1 MQMRLCAIFVVKMAP
16 RMAAVLRA
24 PGKLCSFSYV
34 LFVFLLFYVLDVVSI
49 TVYDRDTLLNIG
61 SSVAQRKP
69 DFEFLNAG
77 GLFTDTASEPFVWVA
92 KARRRRRR
100 RKRGKRAGVLVRL
113 RRRAFRPPL
122 PTILLA
128 NVQSLDNKLCE
139 LPARISYQRETRDC
153 CVICLTE
160 TWMSAMVPDSAIE
173 LTGFSVHR
181 SDRTEELTGKSRGG
195 GVCFYINNS
204 WCNERNIHS
213 IKSFCSPDLEFHT
226 LLCRPFWLPREFTAI
241 IITAVYI
248 PPQANTDQAL
258 KELYRIISEQESAH
272 PDAAFVVTGDF
283 NKANFRTI
291 APKYFQHVTINT
303 RGDRTLD
310 HCYSPFRDA
319 YKSLPRPPFGKSDH
333 SSVLLLPAYRQK
345 LKREAPALRTVH
357 CWSDQSDAILQDCF
371 DHVDWDMFRAAS
383 DDDIEA
389 YSDTVTCFIR
399 KCIDDVVPTKT
410 IRIYP
415 NQKPWINSD
424 VRSAL
429 SARTSA
435 YKSGN
440 SDDRKQ
446 ASYDL
451 RRSIK
456 AAKRTYKNKVEE
468 HFNNNNPRSMWQGI
482 NNITGFKGS
491 KPATVNIAASLPDE
505 LNTFYARFEA
515 DNTAHTEKLVRDY
528 ICSVLPASLDPLQ
541 FAYRSNRSTDDAIA
555 FTLHTALSHLE
566 NKNTYV
572 RMLFVDYSS
581 AFNTIVPATLVAK
594 LQTLGLNR
602 SLCSWILD
610 FLTGRSQVVRMGNN
624 TSSPLI
630 LNTGAPQGCVL
641 SPLLYSLY
649 THDCTA
655 THSYNVIVKFA
666 DDTTVIGLITD
677 NDETA
682 YREEVSTLTKWCQE
696 NHLSLN
702 IDKTKELVVDYRR
715 QSREHTP
722 ITIDKTPVER
732 VTSFKFLGVHITE
745 DLTWSAHTDAVLKK
759 AHQRLFFLRRLR
771 KFGTSPRIL
780 RSFYTCT
787 VESILTGCIT
797 AWFGNS
803 TAGNRR
809 ALQRVVRTARHIVGG
824 ELPSLQDIYTRRCTR
839 KARRIIKDSSHPSHR
854 LLSLLPSGRRFRS
867 IRSRTSRLRDSFLPQ
882 AIRLMNSHK

>member
-1 MQMRLCAIFVVKMAP
+1 
-16 RMAAVLRA
+16 
-24 PGKLCSFSYV
+24 
-34 LFVFLLFYVLDVVSI
+34 
-49 TVYDRDTLLNIG
+49 
-61 SSVAQRKP
+61 
-69 DFEFLNAG
+69 
-77 GLFTDTASEPFVWVA
+77 
-92 KARRRRRR
+92 
-100 RKRGKRAGVLVRL
+100 
-113 RRRAFRPPL
+113 
-122 PTILLA
+122 
-128 NVQSLDNKLCE
+128 
-139 LPARISYQRETRDC
+139 
-153 CVICLTE
+153 
-160 TWMSAMVPDSAIE
+160 
-173 LTGFSVHR
+173 
-181 SDRTEELTGKSRGG
+181 
-195 GVCFYINNS
+195 
-204 WCNERNIHS
+204 
-213 IKSFCSPDLEFHT
+213 
-226 LLCRPFWLPREFTAI
+226 
-241 IITAVYI
+241 
-248 PPQANTDQAL
+248 
-258 KELYRIISEQESAH
+258 
-272 PDAAFVVTGDF
+272 
-283 NKANFRTI
+283 
-291 APKYFQHVTINT
+291 
-303 RGDRTLD
+303 
-310 HCYSPFRDA
+310 
-319 YKSLPRPPFGKSDH
+319 
-333 SSVLLLPAYRQK
+333 
-345 LKREAPALRTVH
+345 
-357 CWSDQSDAILQDCF
+357 
-371 DHVDWDMFRAAS
+371 MFRAAS

-399 KCIDDVVPTKT
+399 KCIEDVVPTKT

-429 SARTSA
+429 SAWTSA
-435 YKSGN
+435 FKSGN
-440 SDDRKQ
+440 TDDRKQ

-456 AAKRTYKNKVEE
+456 AAKRQYKNKVEE
-468 HFNNNNPRSMWQGI
+468 QFNNNNPRSMWQGI
-482 NNITGFKGS
+482 NNITGFKGN

-505 LNTFYARFEA
+505 LNTFYAHFEA
-515 DNTAHTEKLVRDY
+515 HNTAHTECAPTAAAEEVSPLSLSVADVTRSFKGVNIRKAVGLDGIPGRVLKACAYQLAGVFTDIFNLSLSLSVVPSCFKKSTIVPIPKKNKITCLNDWRPVALTPIFSKCFEKLIRDH

-541 FAYRSNRSTDDAIA
+541 FAYHRNRSTDDAIA

-581 AFNTIVPATLVAK
+581 AFNTIVPATLVEK

-655 THSYNVIVKFA
+655 THSSNVIVKFA

-682 YREEVSTLTKWCQE
+682 YREEVSTLIKWCQE

-702 IDKTKELVVDYRR
+702 IDKTKELVVDFRR

-722 ITIDKTPVER
+722 ISIDKTPVEQ
-732 VTSFKFLGVHITE
+732 VNSFKFLGVHITE

-771 KFGTSPRIL
+771 KFGMSPSIL

-803 TAGNRR
+803 TAGNRK

-824 ELPSLQDIYTRRCTR
+824 ELPSLQDIYTRRCIR

-854 LLSLLPSGRRFRS
+854 LLSLLPSGRRLRS
-867 IRSRTSRLRDSFLPQ
+867 IRSRTSRLRDSFFPQ
-882 AIRLMNSHK
+882 AIRLMNSQN

>member
-1 MQMRLCAIFVVKMAP
+1 MPVDCSQTRHLNPLCGLRNRHAAADAGKELAFSSDWD
-16 RMAAVLRA
+16 AVLSDLLFQPFYWPTFSHWITNSANCGRA
-24 PGKLCSFSYV
+24 SHTNEKQGTAV
-34 LFVFLLFYVLDVVSI
+34 LFASQKPGCLLLFQTQPSSSRASPCTARIEQRSSQGKAEAEEFVSI
-49 TVYDRDTLLNIG
+49 LTTCGVMKGTYTLLNPSAPLIWNFIRFCVDRSG
-61 SSVAQRKP
+61 YRGNLQR
-69 DFEFLNAG
+69 
-77 GLFTDTASEPFVWVA
+77 S
-92 KARRRRRR
+92 
-100 RKRGKRAGVLVRL
+100 RL
-113 RRRAFRPPL
+113 
-122 PTILLA
+122 
-128 NVQSLDNKLCE
+128 
-139 LPARISYQRETRDC
+139 
-153 CVICLTE
+153 
-160 TWMSAMVPDSAIE
+160 
-173 LTGFSVHR
+173 
-181 SDRTEELTGKSRGG
+181 
-195 GVCFYINNS
+195 
-204 WCNERNIHS
+204 
-213 IKSFCSPDLEFHT
+213 
-226 LLCRPFWLPREFTAI
+226 

-258 KELYRIISEQESAH
+258 KELYRNISEQETAH

-283 NKANFRTI
+283 NKANFRTL

-303 RGDRTLD
+303 RGARKLD

-319 YKSLPRPPFGKSDH
+319 YKSLPRPPFGRSDH

-435 YKSGN
+435 FKSGN
-440 SDDRKQ
+440 TDDRKQ

-456 AAKRTYKNKVEE
+456 AAKRTLKNKVEE

-482 NNITGFKGS
+482 NNITGFKGI

-515 DNTAHTEKLVRDY
+515 DNTAHTESAPAAAAEEVSPLTLSVVDVTWSFKRVNIRKAVGPDGIPGRVLKACAFQLAGVFTDIFNLSLSLSVVPSCLKKSIIVPIPKKNKITCLNDWRPVALTPIFSKCFEKLVRDY
-528 ICSVLPASLDPLQ
+528 ICSVLPTSLDPLQ

-566 NKNTYV
+566 NKNTSV

-649 THDCTA
+649 TNDCTA
-655 THSYNVIVKFA
+655 THSSNVIVKFA
-666 DDTTVIGLITD
+666 DDTTVWNEPQNPQVL
-677 NDETA
+677 
-682 YREEVSTLTKWCQE
+682 L
-696 NHLSLN
+696 HLHCGEHPDRLHHRLVWKQHRWQPQGSAKGRANCPPHCWRWAFLPPGYLHQAVY
-702 IDKTKELVVDYRR
+702 KESPEDY
-715 QSREHTP
+715 
-722 ITIDKTPVER
+722 
-732 VTSFKFLGVHITE
+732 
-745 DLTWSAHTDAVLKK
+745 
-759 AHQRLFFLRRLR
+759 QRLQPPIPQTALSVALRAT
-771 KFGTSPRIL
+771 FP
-780 RSFYTCT
+780 
-787 VESILTGCIT
+787 
-797 AWFGNS
+797 
-803 TAGNRR
+803 
-809 ALQRVVRTARHIVGG
+809 Q
-824 ELPSLQDIYTRRCTR
+824 
-839 KARRIIKDSSHPSHR
+839 HPIPH
-854 LLSLLPSGRRFRS
+854 
-867 IRSRTSRLRDSFLPQ
+867 
-882 AIRLMNSHK
+882 

>member
-1 MQMRLCAIFVVKMAP
+1 MAP
-16 RMAAVLRA
+16 SMAAVLRA
-24 PGKLCSFSYV
+24 PRKLCRFSYV
-34 LFVFLLFYVLDVVSI
+34 LFVFLLFYVLNVVSI

-61 SSVAQRKP
+61 SSIAQRKP

-77 GLFTDTASEPFVWVA
+77 GLFTDTASEPFVWN
-92 KARRRRRR
+92 ARPRRKKRS

-139 LPARISYQRETRDC
+139 LRARISYQRETREC

-160 TWMSAMVPDSAIE
+160 TS
-173 LTGFSVHR
+173 
-181 SDRTEELTGKSRGG
+181 
-195 GVCFYINNS
+195 
-204 WCNERNIHS
+204 
-213 IKSFCSPDLEFHT
+213 
-226 LLCRPFWLPREFTAI
+226 
-241 IITAVYI
+241 
-248 PPQANTDQAL
+248 Q
-258 KELYRIISEQESAH
+258 
-272 PDAAFVVTGDF
+272 
-283 NKANFRTI
+283 
-291 APKYFQHVTINT
+291 
-303 RGDRTLD
+303 
-310 HCYSPFRDA
+310 
-319 YKSLPRPPFGKSDH
+319 
-333 SSVLLLPAYRQK
+333 
-345 LKREAPALRTVH
+345 
-357 CWSDQSDAILQDCF
+357 
-371 DHVDWDMFRAAS
+371 
-383 DDDIEA
+383 
-389 YSDTVTCFIR
+389 
-399 KCIDDVVPTKT
+399 
-410 IRIYP
+410 
-415 NQKPWINSD
+415 
-424 VRSAL
+424 
-429 SARTSA
+429 
-435 YKSGN
+435 
-440 SDDRKQ
+440 
-446 ASYDL
+446 
-451 RRSIK
+451 
-456 AAKRTYKNKVEE
+456 
-468 HFNNNNPRSMWQGI
+468 
-482 NNITGFKGS
+482 
-491 KPATVNIAASLPDE
+491 ASLPDE
-505 LNTFYARFEA
+505 RNTFYARFEA
-515 DNTAHTEKLVRDY
+515 HNTAHTECAPTAAAEEVSPLSLSVADVTRSFKRVNIRKAVGPDGIPGRVLKVCAYQLAGFFTDIFNLSLSLSVVPSCFKKSTIVPIPKKNKITCLNDWRPVALTPIFSKCFEKLIRDH

-541 FAYRSNRSTDDAIA
+541 FAYRRNRSTDDAIA

-581 AFNTIVPATLVAK
+581 AFNTIVPATLVEK

-641 SPLLYSLY
+641 SPLLYSLC

-655 THSYNVIVKFA
+655 THSSNVIVKFA
-666 DDTTVIGLITD
+666 HDTTVIGLITD

-702 IDKTKELVVDYRR
+702 IDKTKELVVDFRR

-722 ITIDKTPVER
+722 ISINKTPVER
-732 VTSFKFLGVHITE
+732 VNSFKFLGVHITE
-745 DLTWSAHTDAVLKK
+745 DLTWSTHTDAVLKK

-771 KFGTSPRIL
+771 KFGMSPSIL

-803 TAGNRR
+803 TAGNRK

-824 ELPSLQDIYTRRCTR
+824 ELPSLQDIYTRRCIR

-854 LLSLLPSGRRFRS
+854 LLSLLPSGRRLRS
-867 IRSRTSRLRDSFLPQ
+867 IRSRTSRLRDSFFPQ
-882 AIRLMNSHK
+882 AIRLMNSQN